1 MSEDFPV
8 QLAGFS
14 EGSRLAGLPDRGP
27 ARGGRHGG
35 GVPRARRAAYIYLAV
50 ALRQEDAS
58 SDLAVGLIPITAREL
73 LRDTVIP
80 PARRDRDHRLNWSA
94 RRRRHYV
101 PPRKAHRRRNIY
113 RDNAMITTKTATVS
127 AKYCYPAPE
136 QER

>member
-1 MSEDFPV
+1 MSEDCPV
-8 QLAGFS
+8 HLAGLS

-50 ALRQEDAS
+50 ALYRQEDAS
-58 SDLAVGLIPITAREL
+58 SDLAVGLIPITVPEL

-80 PARRDRDHRLNWSA
+80 PARRDRTHRLNWSA

-101 PPRKAHRRRNIY
+101 VPRQESSPALEHLRQ
-113 RDNAMITTKTATVS
+113 DNAMITTKTATVS
-127 AKYCYPAPE
+127 AKY
-136 QER
+136 